1 MAKGQTHDEDFKKP
15 IVPLYLIK
23 KPDSYITRL
32 YGISRSVL
40 YKWVKLYLTIKSKDK
55 TVTTNK
61 ELQKIKK
68 ELFKIK
74 EEN

>member
-23 KPDSYITRL
+23 KPASYITRL

-40 YKWVKLYLTIKSKDK
+40 YK
-55 TVTTNK
+55 
-61 ELQKIKK
+61 
-68 ELFKIK
+68 
-74 EEN
+74 